1 MYRKAA
7 AERISEMNKRY
18 VLKNSDGQ
26 LFACVISPDRSEDE
40 QWCAIFAIEKGYG
53 FTTERWGN
61 KVKIVDYFHGDTRAE
76 FTVVS
81 VEDTTEES
89 SAILAQIEE

>member
-1 MYRKAA
+1 
-7 AERISEMNKRY
+7 MNRRY
-18 VLKNSDGQ
+18 VLQNDSGK
-26 LFACVISPDRSEDE
+26 LFTCVISPNRSEDD
-40 QWCAIFAIEKGYG
+40 QWCAIFAIQKGYG
-53 FTTERWGN
+53 FTAERWGD

-89 SAILAQIEE
+89 SATLAQIEE